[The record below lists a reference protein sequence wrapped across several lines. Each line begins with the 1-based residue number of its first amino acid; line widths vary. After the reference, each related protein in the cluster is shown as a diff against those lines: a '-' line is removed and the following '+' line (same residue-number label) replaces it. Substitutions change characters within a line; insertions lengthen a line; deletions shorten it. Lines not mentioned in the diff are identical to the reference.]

1 MSNLSEPE
9 FKDEKEKSGVEK
21 SVEIKVNGTSFSVP
35 KGSMTFEEV
44 VKLVFPDASS
54 NPQNTYSVTYK
65 NAGNEKKPDGIL
77 VAGTSVKVKEGTR
90 FRVSQTGQS

>member
-1 MSNLSEPE
+1 MNDVLDLD
-9 FKDEKEKSGVEK
+9 KKGRNDEMERKKLVD
-21 SVEIKVNGTSFSVP
+21 IKVNGTTFSVS
-35 KGSMTFEEV
+35 KGKMTFEEV

-65 NAGNEKKPDGIL
+65 NADNEKKPDGIL